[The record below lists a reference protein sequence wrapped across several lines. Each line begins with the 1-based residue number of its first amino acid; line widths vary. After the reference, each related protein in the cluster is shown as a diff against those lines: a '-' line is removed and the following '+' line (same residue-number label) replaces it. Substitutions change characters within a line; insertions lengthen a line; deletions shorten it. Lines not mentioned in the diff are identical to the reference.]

1 MQTFG
6 PVLKQFR
13 KQKGLTLEALAK
25 KCGVRKGYLSGIEN
39 ERVNPPSARTIRCL
53 ARVLGVDRKQLFIL
67 ALIKKAPAE
76 IRPDLEAFFADAF
89 SAAQKS

>member
-6 PVLKQFR
+6 PFVKQLR
-13 KQKGLTLEALAK
+13 KEKNFTLETLAR

-53 ARVLGVDRKQLFIL
+53 ARVLGVDRKQLL
-67 ALIKKAPAE
+67 MLGYIKKAPAE
-76 IRPDLEAFFADAF
+76 IRPDLEAFFAQTFQQA
-89 SAAQKS
+89 